1 MDENKIDGEE
11 LLKTQEMN
19 SIQIPKISDKESE
32 NKSTYSEITPKDEF
46 IEMNSADDK
55 SKTLL
60 MDSLGTDFSDNET
73 LNVDAPVKRRRK
85 PKKKKTNHTRTM
97 GQIFLGAVIS
107 AAAICVGVVFAV
119 NVIVWLRDF
128 TGMAKQ
134 NIEAEIPL
142 DETMTVSDIA
152 DRLQENDIISSP
164 NLFKAYMNFMEKR
177 SLKKYGE
184 FELVMGPHTIRSNMS
199 FSRIIEEFQTVK
211 QYAETVTVTI
221 PEGLTAAEIGRLL
234 EENYVCRAADF
245 EAYYRTKQN
254 QFDFEEGI
262 ENNSYR
268 LNMLEGYLFPDTYE
282 FNLIDDMKTNPN
294 MNTMEYARR
303 AANKMYDNFENKIT
317 KQMQARMEDLGLT
330 LDQTITLASLIQWE
344 GTNEDNMANISSV
357 FHNRLN
363 NIEEY
368 PNLQSDTTYTYI
380 NKSIL
385 PKVTNSNRETM
396 QQVENAYD
404 TYKCIGL
411 PAGPICNPGLDAINA
426 ALYPSNTDYYYF
438 LASSDGV
445 FYWAQTQEQHD
456 QNVQD
461 AALQAA
467 EEDENYE

>member
-19 SIQIPKISDKESE
+19 SIQMPRISDENSE
-32 NKSTYSEITPKDEF
+32 NRGEYSDITPKDEF

-60 MDSLGTDFSDNET
+60 MDSIGTDFSDSET
-73 LNVDAPVKRRRK
+73 PNIGAPIKRRRK
-85 PKKKKTNHTRTM
+85 SKKKKTNHTRTM

-107 AAAICVGVVFAV
+107 AAAIGIGVIFAV

-134 NIEAEIPL
+134 NVEAEIPL

-152 DRLQENDIISSP
+152 DQLQENNIISSP

-177 SLKKYGE
+177 SLEKYGE

-211 QYAETVTVTI
+211 QYAETVSVTI
-221 PEGLTAAEIGRLL
+221 PEGLTAAEIGKLL

-245 EAYYRTKQN
+245 ETYYKSKQN
-254 QFDFEEGI
+254 QYDFEEGI

-294 MNTMEYARR
+294 MNTMVYARR
-303 AANKMYDNFENKIT
+303 AADKMYENFEEKIT
-317 KQMQARMEDLGLT
+317 NQMLTRMEELGLT

-344 GTNEDNMANISSV
+344 GTDEDNMANISSV

-363 NIEEY
+363 NPEEY
-368 PNLQSDTTYTYI
+368 PKLQSDTTYTYI

-385 PKVTNSNRETM
+385 PKVTNSNREAM
-396 QQVENAYD
+396 QLVENAYD
-404 TYKCIGL
+404 TYNCIGL

-426 ALYPSNTDYYYF
+426 ALYPANTNYYYF

-445 FYWAQTQEQHD
+445 FYWAQTKEQHE
-456 QNVQD
+456 QNIQD

-467 EEDENYE
+467 EENEDYE